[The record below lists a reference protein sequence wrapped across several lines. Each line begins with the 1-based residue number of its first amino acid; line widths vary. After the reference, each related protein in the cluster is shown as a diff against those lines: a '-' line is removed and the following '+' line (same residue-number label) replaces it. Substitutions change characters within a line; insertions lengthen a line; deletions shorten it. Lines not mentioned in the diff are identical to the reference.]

1 IEERDFSKDIYKIN
15 LQEINLE
22 GNDFNEIDMEK
33 LKKNSI
39 NIDMEYDMNSKEN
52 DFYEIDMEKL
62 K

>member
-1 IEERDFSKDIYKIN
+1 
-15 LQEINLE
+15 
-22 GNDFNEIDMEK
+22 MEK

-39 NIDMEYDMNSKEN
+39 NIDVEYDMNSKEN